1 MTRKTLKHV
10 AAIAF
15 VCAAASSVT
24 SAVGNGVPFVVH
36 EVVVPGADAHD
47 LNSNSLDFT
56 YHSCVDFT
64 HQPGEEPRFG
74 ESGYFWVSS
83 YQNPTSVVDSQ
94 INYYEANGYRIYGK
108 YHYDAEFFNG
118 PQPTPTPGGVR
129 FNYEDDPDGA
139 PFVSLF
145 VDRLS
150 DTVLDL
156 VECLPVPIAGGGDDI
171 LIGSSFT
178 LNNGEKS
185 ETNAIANGDFELRY
199 GNWNFTGFG
208 AALFDFQQPVTRLVL
223 NANITQ
229 LIGGALNVDH
239 KTEGSGNLFWR
250 P

>member
-1 MTRKTLKHV
+1 MTHKTLKHL
-10 AAIAF
+10 AAIAI

-24 SAVGNGVPFVVH
+24 SAVGNGLPFVVH
-36 EVVVPGADAHD
+36 EVVVPGANAHD

-64 HQPGEEPRFG
+64 GQNFQ

-94 INYYEANGYRIYGK
+94 INYYQANGYRIYGK
-108 YHYDAEFFNG
+108 YHYDALFVNAH
-118 PQPTPTPGGVR
+118 QPSPSGQR
-129 FNYEDDPDGA
+129 RNYEDDPNGA
-139 PFVSLF
+139 PFVELF

-150 DTVLDL
+150 NTVLDL
-156 VECLPVPIAGGGDDI
+156 VECLPVPIAGAADDI
-171 LIGSSFT
+171 PIGSSFT
-178 LNNGEKS
+178 LNDGEKS
-185 ETNAIANGDFELRY
+185 EKSVFANGDFELRY

-208 AALFDFQQPVTRLVL
+208 AALFDFPQPVTRLVL

-239 KTEGSGNLFWR
+239 KTEGSGNLFWL